1 MQKLDKRDMIRL
13 IEAEDEIDRM
23 DKVLEQLT
31 GYGHASGD
39 FIKLDNVYDV
49 IQNNA
54 HPAYLGSE
62 EADQK
67 FHELISNK
75 EKTPVERAEI
85 LLNGIALNAG

>member
-1 MQKLDKRDMIRL
+1 MLSVEDMIRL
-13 IEAEDEIDRM
+13 IETEDEIDRM

-31 GYGHASGD
+31 GQGHANGD

-54 HPAYLGSE
+54 HPAYSGSE

-75 EKTPVERAEI
+75 KKTPGERAEI
-85 LLNGIALNAG
+85 LLNGIVFNVV